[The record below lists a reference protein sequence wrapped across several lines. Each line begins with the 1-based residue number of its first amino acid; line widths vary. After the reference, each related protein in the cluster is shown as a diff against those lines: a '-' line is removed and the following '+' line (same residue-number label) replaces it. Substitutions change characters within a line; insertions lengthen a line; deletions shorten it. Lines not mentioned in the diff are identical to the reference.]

1 MNTLLI
7 ATIRS
12 ENEIRNLVNEIKS
25 TASTDLKLIISSSN
39 NSVAIN
45 VNRGLDESVGQFII
59 KVDDDI
65 TGFTHGWDAKLIQ
78 PFSQIE
84 DLEVISARLLN
95 MDGSIQLTCSRDSNL
110 HGNLSFPR
118 NPIVPFCCV
127 AFKRSSLRMD
137 ENFIGSGYDDA
148 DYCCQ
153 LRLKNADARFAINN
167 EVRLIHKHEQKNS
180 QLSQNALYFRSKWK
194 DTVFSDGKGAVE

>member
-7 ATIRS
+7 ATIRP
-12 ENEIRNLVNEIKS
+12 EEEIRNLINEIKA
-25 TASTDLKLIISSSN
+25 TASTNMKLIISSSK

-45 VNRGLDESVGQFII
+45 VNRGLNESVGQFII

-65 TGFTHGWDAKLIQ
+65 TGFSYGWDSNLIQ
-78 PFSQIE
+78 PFNQDE
-84 DLEVISARLLN
+84 NLEVISARLLN
-95 MDGSIQLTCSRDSNL
+95 IDGSVQWTCSRDLNV
-110 HGNLSFPR
+110 HAKLSYPI

-127 AFKRSSLRMD
+127 AFRRSSMRMD

-153 LRLKNADARFAINN
+153 LRMHNSNAKFAINN
-167 EVRLIHKHEQKNS
+167 EVRLIHKHEQKNA
-180 QLSQNALYFRSKWK
+180 QLSANAVYFRSKWK
-194 DTVFSDGKGAVE
+194 DVIFADGKGIVE